1 MDFQMKSERIYWID
15 AARCIAII
23 CVVLCHTSEIY
34 FFWSGEDIF
43 SYSWLLQ
50 AVSFTTFTIGR
61 LGVPLFLFI
70 SGYLLLDRD
79 YDDPCCI
86 RFWKRNLVS
95 LLFTTEIWIVLY
107 YIFLS
112 FYNHQSLLAQVPGL
126 LASMLFLNDA
136 GFPHYWYLPM
146 ILGIYLILPLVSN
159 AIRRLSL
166 RTLLVPL
173 SISAVFL
180 FGLPTINVLLQPFA
194 NGLELN
200 TMLSLD
206 FSGGVYGIYLIS
218 GYLFKRYL
226 NINRKISIPALL
238 LLGISTVSI
247 QIILLNLHIRYL
259 VWYDFLPLGA
269 AAFFL
274 FAVIKNAKIFNKNNR
289 IISSLSAC
297 SFGIYL
303 IHYPV
308 IYVIRLYLPLG
319 HLSLISRVAV
329 LFLSCLALS
338 WGLSILIARLP
349 VLNRLLILYH
359 KK

>member
-50 AVSFTTFTIGR
+50 VVSFTTFTIGR

-79 YDDPCCI
+79 YNDPGCI
-86 RFWKRNLVS
+86 GFWKRNLVS
-95 LLFTTEIWIVLY
+95 LFITTEIWIVLY

-126 LASMLFLNDA
+126 LASMLFLYDA

-146 ILGIYLILPLVSN
+146 ILGIYLMLPLVSN
-159 AIRRLSL
+159 AIRRISL
-166 RTLLVPL
+166 RTLLIPL

-180 FGLPTINVLLQPFA
+180 FGLPTINVLFQSFA

-218 GYLFKRYL
+218 GYLFRRYL
-226 NINRKISIPALL
+226 NINRKISIPAMLL
-238 LLGISTVSI
+238 CGISTVGI
-247 QIILLNLHIRYL
+247 QMILLNLHIRYL

-269 AAFFL
+269 AALFL

-289 IISSLSAC
+289 IIRSLSSC

-308 IYVIRLYLPLG
+308 IYVIRMYLPLG

-349 VLNRLLILYH
+349 ILNN
-359 KK
+359 